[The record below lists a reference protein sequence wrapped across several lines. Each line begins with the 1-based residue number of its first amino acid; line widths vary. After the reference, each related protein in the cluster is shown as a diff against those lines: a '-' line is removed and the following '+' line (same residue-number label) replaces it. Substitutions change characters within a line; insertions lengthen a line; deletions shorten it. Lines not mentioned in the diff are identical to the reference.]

1 MMRRLLEGVNDETG
15 KSAEMTNK
23 EITEMLKSMMKK
35 GLLGGL
41 DMESEKVH
49 HSSIDTQ
56 RPQRPPHGHLTP
68 DRSIAT
74 LLPVLVVHHTPTY
87 R

>member
-1 MMRRLLEGVNDETG
+1 MNDETG

-23 EITEMLKSMMKK
+23 EITEMLKSMLKK

-49 HSSIDTQ
+49 HSSIDAQ
-56 RPQRPPHGHLTP
+56 RRRPQRPHTWPP
-68 DRSIAT
+68 DT
-74 LLPVLVVHHTPTY
+74 
-87 R
+87 

>member
-1 MMRRLLEGVNDETG
+1 MNDETG

-49 HSSIDTQ
+49 HSSKASKAATWPPDT
-56 RPQRPPHGHLTP
+56 
-68 DRSIAT
+68 
-74 LLPVLVVHHTPTY
+74 
-87 R
+87 